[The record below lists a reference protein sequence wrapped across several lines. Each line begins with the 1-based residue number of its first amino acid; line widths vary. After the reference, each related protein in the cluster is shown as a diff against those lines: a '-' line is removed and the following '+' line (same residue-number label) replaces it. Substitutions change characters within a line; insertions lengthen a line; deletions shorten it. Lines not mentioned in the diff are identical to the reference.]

1 MLGARL
7 VAAELVPSNFAEL
20 LPNRRREQEQ
30 EGGFNP
36 QNQQHKHRGFTSP
49 GHLRMHFSAGLLAST
64 APNPLATGIAHLTGS
79 D

>member
-7 VAAELVPSNFAEL
+7 VAAEVVSSNFAEL

-36 QNQQHKHRGFTSP
+36 QNQQHKHSGC
-49 GHLRMHFSAGLLAST
+49 HFSRTPQDALECR
-64 APNPLATGIAHLTGS
+64 APC
-79 D
+79 